1 MLSKVKTMYY
11 TYTQAKYSRKET
23 EMQENERMK
32 EMFAG
37 ACMFPCRLLAEII
50 EMEHRANG
58 EDYEELVDT
67 AAKQL
72 TEAIEMQKVMPD
84 TIMAGEALKMELI
97 STLYS
102 KNLDDIEDILMFGV
116 EAEMANKKEG
126 DPDVM

>member
-1 MLSKVKTMYY
+1 MYY

-37 ACMFPCRLLAEII
+37 ACMFPCRLLAEVI

-97 STLYS
+97 ATLYS

>member
-116 EAEMANKKEG
+116 EAEMVNTKEG